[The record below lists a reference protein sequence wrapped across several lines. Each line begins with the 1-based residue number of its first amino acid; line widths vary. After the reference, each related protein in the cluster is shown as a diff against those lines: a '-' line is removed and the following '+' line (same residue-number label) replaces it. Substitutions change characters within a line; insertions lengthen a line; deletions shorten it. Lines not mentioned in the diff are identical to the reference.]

1 MTRAVR
7 AALVLTAFAGLLA
20 GCAHYTLLEP
30 RPRAVA
36 DLYTVD
42 PQIRWSASTNG
53 KTEIWTVDG
62 SGLEAVQFLNGVA
75 DGEPLIQATAG
86 SAASSQK
93 RMTFRKTMT
102 PSELVELLVDELTSK
117 GAQHVTVTDLRPHQF
132 GSAPG
137 FRCELAF
144 TSKGGLAKQGLAAGA
159 IIKDRLY
166 LVLYTGAKLHYYEA
180 HRDDAEKII
189 QSIRMK

>member
-1 MTRAVR
+1 MSRATRF
-7 AALVLTAFAGLLA
+7 ALVLVAFAGLLA
-20 GCAHYTLLEP
+20 GCAHYTLVEP
-30 RPRAVA
+30 RPRTVG

-53 KTEIWTVDG
+53 KVEMWTVDG
-62 SGLEAVQFLNGVA
+62 SGLESVQFLNGLA
-75 DGEPLIQATAG
+75 DGEALIQA
-86 SAASSQK
+86 AAAANSPK

-102 PSELVELLVDELTSK
+102 PSELAELLADTLTSA
-117 GAQHVTVTDLRPHQF
+117 GAQHVAVTSLGPHQF
-132 GSAPG
+132 GSASG

-159 IIKDRLY
+159 IINDRLY

-180 HRDDAEKII
+180 HRADAEKII
-189 QSIRMK
+189 QSVRMK

>member
-7 AALVLTAFAGLLA
+7 ATLALTAFAGLLA
-20 GCAHYTLLEP
+20 GCAHYTLVEP
-30 RPRAVA
+30 GPRTVA

-53 KTEIWTVDG
+53 KTELWTVNG
-62 SGLEAVQFLNGVA
+62 SGLEAIQFLNGLA
-75 DGEPLIQATAG
+75 DGQSLIPGAAGAAAG
-86 SAASSQK
+86 SEK

-102 PSELVELLVDELTSK
+102 PSELAELLVDQLTSN

-137 FRCELAF
+137 FRCELTY
-144 TSKGGLAKQGLAAGA
+144 TSKNGLAKQGLAAGA
-159 IIKDRLY
+159 IIKERLY
-166 LVLYTGAKLHYYEA
+166 LILYTGASLHYYEA

-189 QSIRMK
+189 QSIHTK